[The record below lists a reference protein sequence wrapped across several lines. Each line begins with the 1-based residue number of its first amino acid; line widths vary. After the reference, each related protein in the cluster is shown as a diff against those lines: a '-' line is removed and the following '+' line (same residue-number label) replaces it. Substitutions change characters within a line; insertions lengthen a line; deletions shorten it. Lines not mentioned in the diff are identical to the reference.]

1 MTEVFARQ
9 VLILVGQNNTGK
21 TSFQRHLLNYLC
33 KEDQTRLR
41 TNQSWPVKHQ
51 DAPRR
56 FNSIYFANRSYQE
69 LRTTLPP
76 VRKYVADALDTGAA
90 LTILSSHADA
100 SSTSDIEA
108 MYEVSIER
116 GYNPSVAFFS
126 NGLNSYCKMYS
137 KSYNW
142 HERLIISNA
151 RIRPQKNEKE
161 LIQGQLKLIAEDFG
175 NLLMRRAAL
184 W

>member
-1 MTEVFARQ
+1 
-9 VLILVGQNNTGK
+9 
-21 TSFQRHLLNYLC
+21 
-33 KEDQTRLR
+33 
-41 TNQSWPVKHQ
+41 
-51 DAPRR
+51 
-56 FNSIYFANRSYQE
+56 
-69 LRTTLPP
+69 
-76 VRKYVADALDTGAA
+76 
-90 LTILSSHADA
+90 
-100 SSTSDIEA
+100 

-126 NGLNSYCKMYS
+126 NGLNSYCKIYS

-142 HERLIISNA
+142 HERFIIPNA

-161 LIQGQLKLIAEDFG
+161 LIQGQLKFIAEDFG